1 MPEPIAFLNGS
12 LVPLSEARIGILDL
26 AVLRSFSIYEGIT
39 AFGPAPFH
47 FHDHWKR
54 FVGSAEKLGLQL
66 PLSEEE
72 AEKATR
78 ELIAH
83 NSPGKRA
90 SIRMVLTGGPAI
102 GGLEHRPGTETFF
115 ITAEP
120 TTPLPLELYER
131 GASLITHEHLRFMP
145 EAKTTNYITAVTLQ
159 EKRKAAGAIEIL
171 YHKDGYM
178 LECATSNACIV
189 KDRTVITPGTVM
201 LLGITRKVALELA
214 RSAGYTVEERPV
226 TMEEVWDADEVF
238 ITSSFK
244 DIVPIVAIDGRAIG
258 AGVPGPV
265 TQDLMERFARYTQT
279 H

>member
-1 MPEPIAFLNGS
+1 MPEPVAYLNGS
-12 LVPLSEARIGILDL
+12 IVPLSEAKIGILDL

-47 FHDHWKR
+47 FHDHWER

-72 AEKATR
+72 AEEATR

-120 TTPLPLELYER
+120 TTPLPLELYEK
-131 GASLITHEHLRFMP
+131 GASLIAHEHLRFMP

-171 YHKDGYM
+171 YHKDGFM
-178 LECATSNACIV
+178 LECATSNACVV
-189 KDRTVITPGTVM
+189 KDGTVITPGTVM

-214 RSAGYTVEERPV
+214 RTAGYAVEERPV
-226 TMEEVWDADEVF
+226 TMEEVWGADEVF

-244 DIVPIVAIDGRAIG
+244 DIVPVVAIDGRTIG

-265 TQDLMERFARYTQT
+265 TRDLIERFAGYTQT